1 MASSEN
7 SAEATPSWLELP
19 REITALILHKL
30 GTIEMLTSAQ
40 KVCTTWR
47 RVCQDVTMWRVIDMR
62 NLGDLWALPY
72 DLVKM
77 CRHAVDRSKGQL
89 EDINI
94 EYFGTDDLL
103 TYISQSS
110 NQLRRLRIVFCYNI
124 TCEGLVEA
132 IKSFPLLEELH
143 LYYIYIDKE
152 AIEVIGR
159 SCPLLKSFKLN
170 NQGSLHPGVECDLEA
185 LAVAK
190 NMPNLHHLQLF
201 GNKMT
206 NEGLQAILDG
216 CPLLESLDLRQCF
229 NVSLGGN
236 LGRLC
241 SQRIKDLRFPLD
253 STDDYG
259 FDAEIDDWESFDED
273 NLSGISDIDMVSDYD
288 NYLEFSDGSGA
299 SYHEDEED
307 VFIG

>member
-7 SAEATPSWLELP
+7 SAVANPSWLELP

-30 GTIEMLTSAQ
+30 GTIEILTSAQ

-47 RVCQDVTMWRVIDMR
+47 RVCQDVTMWRIIDMR
-62 NLGDLWALPY
+62 NLGDLWATPY

-77 CRHAVDRSKGQL
+77 CRHAVDVSKGQL

-124 TCEGLVEA
+124 TCE
-132 IKSFPLLEELH
+132 
-143 LYYIYIDKE
+143 E

-170 NQGSLHPGVECDLEA
+170 NQGSLLPDVECDLEA

-216 CPLLESLDLRQCF
+216 CPRLESLDLRQCF

-241 SQRIKDLRFPLD
+241 SQRIKDLRRPLD

-259 FDAEIDDWESFDED
+259 FDAEIDDRESFDED

-299 SYHEDEED
+299 SYHEDEEEL
-307 VFIG
+307 FIG